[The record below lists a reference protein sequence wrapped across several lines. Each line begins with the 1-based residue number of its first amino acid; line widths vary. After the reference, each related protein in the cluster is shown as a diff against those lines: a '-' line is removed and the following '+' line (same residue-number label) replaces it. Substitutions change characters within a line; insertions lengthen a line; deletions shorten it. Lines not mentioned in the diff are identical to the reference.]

1 MGREAGE
8 ETAGGGGRGRPRE
21 DPSPRSAG
29 QVSSGKGTT
38 VKKRQPTGETDRKGG
53 GGAEQRREKGSAVR
67 MTEGRRKS

>member
-29 QVSSGKGTT
+29 QVSGKGTT

-67 MTEGRRKS
+67 MTGGRRKS